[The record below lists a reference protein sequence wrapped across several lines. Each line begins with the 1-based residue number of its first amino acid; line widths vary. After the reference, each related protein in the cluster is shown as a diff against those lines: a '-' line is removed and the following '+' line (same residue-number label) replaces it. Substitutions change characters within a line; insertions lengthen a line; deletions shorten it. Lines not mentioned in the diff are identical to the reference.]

1 MASGGEKYA
10 GALLPRRSLLAV
22 VLALAA
28 LAALAPAGAGAAK
41 PKPGT
46 LTQLQG
52 KQGCIV
58 DRSSKPG
65 SCASGR
71 GLKGPGPFMGSR
83 AVAVSPD
90 GRNVYVASATSNAI
104 AIFQRDPKSGAL
116 TQPKG
121 VGGCVAVGGKEG
133 CRKVGAFNGPN
144 SVAVSPDGRN
154 VYATARNSSTLLAF
168 TRNPKTGYLRPI
180 PGFACSAGVAI
191 PACMPANGLIGPDVV
206 IVSPDGRNVYA
217 GAFFGSAVV
226 AFSRDP
232 STGVLTQLAGT
243 AGCVAAAT
251 AGCATG
257 IGISAIEGLAISPDG
272 ANVYAAAAASNAI
285 TELARDPS
293 SGALTQLPAPNPC
306 LYIEPTTG
314 KCTGAVQLGGPNAV
328 AVAPGGANVYVT
340 SFLSNSVTAFDRTA
354 GSGVLRQKE
363 KTNACLVFLRSVGC
377 SFGRAMEAPEGLDV
391 SPDGK
396 NVYIASIETGAI
408 DVLSRNETG
417 AVRQLAGATGCLAR
431 KQVQGCT
438 PARAVAGVSSVAVSP
453 DGRNVY
459 ATANES
465 NAIDVF
471 RRNR

>member
-1 MASGGEKYA
+1 MADVTRSA
-10 GALLPRRSLLAV
+10 RLPLVLAALV
-22 VLALAA
+22 ALAA
-28 LAALAPAGAGAAK
+28 LLPAGASAAK
-41 PKPGT
+41 PGPGT

-52 KQGCIV
+52 KKGCIV

-65 SCASGR
+65 TCASGR

-121 VGGCVAVGGKEG
+121 VSGCVAVGGKEG
-133 CRKVGAFNGPN
+133 CRKVAAFNGPN

-154 VYATARNSSTLLAF
+154 VYATARNSSTLLSF

-191 PACMPANGLIGPDVV
+191 PACTPANGLVGPDVV

-243 AGCVAAAT
+243 AGCIAAAT
-251 AGCATG
+251 AGCTTA
-257 IGISAIEGLAISPDG
+257 IGISSIEGLAISGDG
-272 ANVYAAAAASNAI
+272 ANVYAAAAASNAL

-293 SGALTQLPAPNPC
+293 TGALSQLPAPNSCIYNAP
-306 LYIEPTTG
+306 ITG
-314 KCTGAVQLGGPNAV
+314 CTAGRELGGPNAV
-328 AVAPGGANVYVT
+328 AVAPGGENVYVT
-340 SFLSNSVTAFDRTA
+340 SFLSNSVTAFDRTP
-354 GSGVLRQKE
+354 GSGVLAQKE
-363 KTNACLVFLRSVGC
+363 ATNACLIFLRSAGC
-377 SFGRAMEAPEGLDV
+377 SFGRAMDAPEGLDV
-391 SPDGK
+391 SPDGQ
-396 NVYIASIETGAI
+396 NIYIASIQTGAI
-408 DVLSRNETG
+408 DVLSRNGKG
-417 AVRQLAGATGCLAR
+417 AIRQLAGTAGCVAR

-438 PARAVAGVSSVAVSP
+438 LGRAVSGVSSVAVSP